1 MPVSEKRAQLYL
13 PQELYQKAKNVAEAE
28 NISMAALVRKAL
40 KEYFQKFQSEKEKD
54 WEKDPLNKTIGFF
67 EGDEDLSESH
77 DKYLYT

>member
-1 MPVSEKRAQLYL
+1 MPVSEKRTQLYL
-13 PQELYQKAKNVAEAE
+13 PQELHQKAKNVAEAE

-54 WEKDPLNKTIGFF
+54 WKKDPLNNTIGFF
-67 EGDEDLSESH
+67 EGDENLSESH